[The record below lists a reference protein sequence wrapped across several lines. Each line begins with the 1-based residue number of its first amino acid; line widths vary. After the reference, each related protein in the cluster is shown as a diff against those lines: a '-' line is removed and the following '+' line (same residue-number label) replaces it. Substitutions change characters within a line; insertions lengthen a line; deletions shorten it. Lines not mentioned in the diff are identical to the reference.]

1 MEKIKF
7 VYSFIRD
14 LNNNN
19 TQVLYQNIFELIDE
33 ANIDNEDVLEVVED
47 ARKHLNSMVDLGK
60 KTLAHKNTNII
71 KELIMDRRNNLIAI
85 KKAVDGFLRIEAG
98 ATQTAADK
106 LNYWLLNERAHIVS
120 RAIVKQEGV
129 AQRLIDEKMSDSEI
143 GKALEMLNLLNTFE
157 EVEELSKQIT
167 RLSQERISEKN
178 KAKQMRDEKNEM
190 AYLDMKA
197 LLKTLE
203 LKANR
208 KGAKDRETYHNLCMN
223 INTFLVEANA
233 DKKAESTRSK
243 NKEGSENED

>member
-33 ANIDNEDVLEVVED
+33 VNIDNEDVLEVVED

-71 KELIMDRRNNLIAI
+71 KNLIMDRRNNLIAI

-106 LNYWLLNERAHIVS
+106 LNYWLLNERVNIGS
-120 RAIVKQEGV
+120 QAIVKQEGV
-129 AQRLIDEKMSDSEI
+129 AQRLIDEKMRDSEI
-143 GKALEMLNLLNTFE
+143 GKALEALNLLNTFE

-178 KAKQMRDEKNEM
+178 KAKKIRDEKNEM
-190 AYLDMKA
+190 SYEDMVN

-208 KGAKDRETYHNLCMN
+208 KNTKDREVYHNLCMN

-233 DKKAESTRSK
+233 DKKAESTRGK
-243 NKEGSENED
+243 NREDSDAV